1 MKKQKLPLLFLAL
14 PGIILI
20 FLFGYLPLFGLVIAF
35 KNVDYSKG
43 IWASDWVGLKN
54 FEFFFK
60 SNDALRVTRN
70 TLVMNAL
77 FIVFTL
83 IVSVSVAIML
93 YYVGRR
99 MLRVTQTVLFLP
111 YLISWV
117 VASYALEAFIDARYG
132 VVNQF
137 LNFLGLKNINFY
149 YLPKWWYLII
159 VICYI
164 WKSAGYYSIL
174 YYTRLLSV
182 DPSLYEA
189 AEMDHASAWQKFKD
203 ITLPELKP
211 LCVFIFITV
220 TIGAF
225 RMLVQPMVMTGGGPD
240 HSTYTLVYDIYE
252 TGTMNWEMGLA
263 STMAVV
269 FTVFVV
275 ILTIIQNIL
284 TKGKEEKHVNQKAK
298 NM

>member
-149 YLPKWWYLII
+149 YLPK
-159 VICYI
+159 
-164 WKSAGYYSIL
+164 SAGYYSIL

-189 AEMDHASAWQKFKD
+189 AEIDGASTWQKIRY
-203 ITLPELKP
+203 ITLYMLRPLIIMLCLIQIGNIFYSDFGMYYFLTKDNGMLYSVTDVIDTYIFRALKTVNDP
-211 LCVFIFITV
+211 GMGAAVGLFQSLMGFI
-220 TIGAF
+220 
-225 RMLVQPMVMTGGGPD
+225 LV
-240 HSTYTLVYDIYE
+240 
-252 TGTMNWEMGLA
+252 LA
-263 STMAVV
+263 SNAVAKK
-269 FTVFVV
+269 
-275 ILTIIQNIL
+275 ID
-284 TKGKEEKHVNQKAK
+284 EEGAIF
-298 NM
+298 

>member
-20 FLFGYLPLFGLVIAF
+20 FFFGYLPLFGLVIAF

-99 MLRVTQTVLFLP
+99 MLRVTQVLPFWGSCIFQFSVGKPDEFL
-111 YLISWV
+111 V
-117 VASYALEAFIDARYG
+117 RFHD
-132 VVNQF
+132 
-137 LNFLGLKNINFY
+137 
-149 YLPKWWYLII
+149 
-159 VICYI
+159 VI
-164 WKSAGYYSIL
+164 
-174 YYTRLLSV
+174 
-182 DPSLYEA
+182 EA
-189 AEMDHASAWQKFKD
+189 AF
-203 ITLPELKP
+203 
-211 LCVFIFITV
+211 
-220 TIGAF
+220 
-225 RMLVQPMVMTGGGPD
+225 VMTGQGIGQHARSD
-240 HSTYTLVYDIYE
+240 LFHIKTCHYT
-252 TGTMNWEMGLA
+252 
-263 STMAVV
+263 
-269 FTVFVV
+269 
-275 ILTIIQNIL
+275 
-284 TKGKEEKHVNQKAK
+284 
-298 NM
+298 

>member
-189 AEMDHASAWQKFKD
+189 ASIDGAGRWAKIRH
-203 ITLPELKP
+203 ITFPGIKP
-211 LCVFIFITV
+211 
-220 TIGAF
+220 TIMILLLMNVGNVLNAGF
-225 RMLVQPMVMTGGGPD
+225 EVQYLLGNGLVQSVSQTI
-240 HSTYTLVYDIYE
+240 DIYVLKWGISQGDYAIGTAAGIFKSVVSIILIVIANQMAKR
-252 TGTMNWEMGLA
+252 TG
-263 STMAVV
+263 
-269 FTVFVV
+269 
-275 ILTIIQNIL
+275 
-284 TKGKEEKHVNQKAK
+284 EERLF
-298 NM
+298 

>member
-149 YLPKWWYLII
+149 YL
-159 VICYI
+159 
-164 WKSAGYYSIL
+164 S
-174 YYTRLLSV
+174 
-182 DPSLYEA
+182 
-189 AEMDHASAWQKFKD
+189 
-203 ITLPELKP
+203 
-211 LCVFIFITV
+211 
-220 TIGAF
+220 
-225 RMLVQPMVMTGGGPD
+225 
-240 HSTYTLVYDIYE
+240 
-252 TGTMNWEMGLA
+252 
-263 STMAVV
+263 
-269 FTVFVV
+269 
-275 ILTIIQNIL
+275 
-284 TKGKEEKHVNQKAK
+284 
-298 NM
+298 

>member
-189 AEMDHASAWQKFKD
+189 AEIDGASTWQKIRF
-203 ITLPELKP
+203 ITLYILRPLIIMLCLIQIGNIFYSDFGMYYFLTKDNGMLYSVTDVIDTYIFRALKTVNDP
-211 LCVFIFITV
+211 GMGAAVGLFQSLMGFI
-220 TIGAF
+220 
-225 RMLVQPMVMTGGGPD
+225 LV
-240 HSTYTLVYDIYE
+240 
-252 TGTMNWEMGLA
+252 LA
-263 STMAVV
+263 SNAVAKK
-269 FTVFVV
+269 
-275 ILTIIQNIL
+275 ID
-284 TKGKEEKHVNQKAK
+284 EEGAIY
-298 NM
+298 

>member
-1 MKKQKLPLLFLAL
+1 M

-35 KNVDYSKG
+35 KNVNYSKG

-137 LNFLGLKNINFY
+137 LNFRDLKIQFLLPAEMVVSDY
-149 YLPKWWYLII
+149 CHLLYLET
-159 VICYI
+159 
-164 WKSAGYYSIL
+164 AGYYSIL

-182 DPSLYEA
+182 DPSLYESGGDRWGEYLAEDPLHYALYVA
-189 AEMDHASAWQKFKD
+189 AAD
-203 ITLPELKP
+203 
-211 LCVFIFITV
+211 
-220 TIGAF
+220 
-225 RMLVQPMVMTGGGPD
+225 
-240 HSTYTLVYDIYE
+240 YY
-252 TGTMNWEMGLA
+252 
-263 STMAVV
+263 AVSDSDR
-269 FTVFVV
+269 
-275 ILTIIQNIL
+275 
-284 TKGKEEKHVNQKAK
+284 
-298 NM
+298 

>member
-1 MKKQKLPLLFLAL
+1 M
-14 PGIILI
+14 
-20 FLFGYLPLFGLVIAF
+20 VICLCS
-35 KNVDYSKG
+35 DYSKG

-132 VVNQF
+132 VVNRF
-137 LNFLGLKNINFY
+137 
-149 YLPKWWYLII
+149 
-159 VICYI
+159 
-164 WKSAGYYSIL
+164 SI
-174 YYTRLLSV
+174 T
-182 DPSLYEA
+182 
-189 AEMDHASAWQKFKD
+189 QGF
-203 ITLPELKP
+203 
-211 LCVFIFITV
+211 
-220 TIGAF
+220 
-225 RMLVQPMVMTGGGPD
+225 
-240 HSTYTLVYDIYE
+240 
-252 TGTMNWEMGLA
+252 
-263 STMAVV
+263 
-269 FTVFVV
+269 
-275 ILTIIQNIL
+275 
-284 TKGKEEKHVNQKAK
+284 
-298 NM
+298 

>member
-182 DPSLYEA
+182 DPFLYEA
-189 AEMDHASAWQKFKD
+189 AEIDGASTWQKIRYGILPQLMPNFASTAIYRFD
-203 ITLPELKP
+203 INLRDA
-211 LCVFIFITV
+211 TV
-220 TIGAF
+220 LGLVGAGGIGAPLIF
-225 RMLVQPMVMTGGGPD
+225 AMSSYRWNEVGAILLGLIVLVLIIEWISARIRVK
-240 HSTYTLVYDIYE
+240 
-252 TGTMNWEMGLA
+252 LA
-263 STMAVV
+263 R
-269 FTVFVV
+269 
-275 ILTIIQNIL
+275 
-284 TKGKEEKHVNQKAK
+284 G
-298 NM
+298 

>member
-99 MLRVTQTVLFLP
+99 MLRVTQTVLFP
-111 YLISWV
+111 
-117 VASYALEAFIDARYG
+117 
-132 VVNQF
+132 
-137 LNFLGLKNINFY
+137 GLW
-149 YLPKWWYLII
+149 PAMR
-159 VICYI
+159 
-164 WKSAGYYSIL
+164 WK
-174 YYTRLLSV
+174 LLSMPGTESSISFSIFW
-182 DPSLYEA
+182 D
-189 AEMDHASAWQKFKD
+189 
-203 ITLPELKP
+203 LKIS
-211 LCVFIFITV
+211 IFITC
-220 TIGAF
+220 
-225 RMLVQPMVMTGGGPD
+225 RNGG
-240 HSTYTLVYDIYE
+240 I
-252 TGTMNWEMGLA
+252 
-263 STMAVV
+263 
-269 FTVFVV
+269 
-275 ILTIIQNIL
+275 
-284 TKGKEEKHVNQKAK
+284 
-298 NM
+298 